1 MSDVVEFVGGP
12 RDGEVEYYPVL
23 PRQVIH
29 VVRPA
34 DYYERVFAATF
45 DKNNIPDRPLW
56 LEGLYTFDR
65 ITWTFPYWDAD
76 EHPVTAAYYEWQGYQ

>member
-23 PRQVIH
+23 PRL
-29 VVRPA
+29 RPA

-45 DKNNIPDRPLW
+45 DRNNIPDRPLL

-65 ITWTFPYWDAD
+65 ITWTFPYWTAD
-76 EHPVTAAYYEWQGYQ
+76 EHPVTAGLYTWQGYK